1 MLDGGSAHS
10 ALPGASSRVIRPLVP
25 SNGQCGDDDDG
36 MMLPLRRM
44 PSPSPLPMDP
54 NEDDGN
60 GGCDGDDA
68 ATNDER
74 RCHRRH
80 RGRRLRPGNDA
91 NDANDAAPPPGLS
104 TAAARR
110 DEAAEEAETA
120 AVVLRMSGGRRGEPR
135 RKRRDADPRS
145 GGVFRRPHNII
156 SSWDVSLVPYH
167 TTYSKSNTF
176 HSLAEFSN
184 VQNEFAIIPQQ
195 KMICFDTYL
204 IWTM

>member
-1 MLDGGSAHS
+1 
-10 ALPGASSRVIRPLVP
+10 
-25 SNGQCGDDDDG
+25 
-36 MMLPLRRM
+36 
-44 PSPSPLPMDP
+44 
-54 NEDDGN
+54 
-60 GGCDGDDA
+60 
-68 ATNDER
+68 
-74 RCHRRH
+74 
-80 RGRRLRPGNDA
+80 
-91 NDANDAAPPPGLS
+91 
-104 TAAARR
+104 
-110 DEAAEEAETA
+110 
-120 AVVLRMSGGRRGEPR
+120 MSGGRRGEPR

-145 GGVFRRPHNII
+145 GGVFRRPHII